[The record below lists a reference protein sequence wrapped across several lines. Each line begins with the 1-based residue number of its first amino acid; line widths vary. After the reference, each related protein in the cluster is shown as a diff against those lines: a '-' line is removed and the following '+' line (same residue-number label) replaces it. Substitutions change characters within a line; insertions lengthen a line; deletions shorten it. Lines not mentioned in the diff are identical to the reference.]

1 MATGS
6 YNQLLKILLLG
17 ESSSGKTQFLSTY
30 INDGVFT
37 GAENTTVGGIDFKVK
52 PIELDG
58 KRIRLQLWDT
68 AGLERFRSMTSS
80 FYRGAHGILMVFD
93 VKDEL
98 SFNSIQYWLK
108 EVDEHV
114 KGQNIPK
121 FVVGN
126 VTNCHE
132 YERTVTLEKA
142 KEFAESENM
151 RYVEFDLKHI
161 STVTKIF
168 TDMAVDI
175 MDMFNSSKQVY
186 SKEVNQQ
193 ATNLAQNVSLADEQ
207 SKCCK

>member
-17 ESSSGKTQFLSTY
+17 ESSSGKTQLLSAY
-30 INDGVFT
+30 INDGVST
-37 GAENTTVGGIDFKVK
+37 GNENTTVGGIDFKVK

-58 KRIRLQLWDT
+58 KRIRLQMWDT

-80 FYRGAHGILMVFD
+80 FYRGANGILMVFD

-114 KGQNIPK
+114 KAQNIPR

-126 VTNCHE
+126 ITNCNE
-132 YERTVTLEKA
+132 FERTVTPERA

-151 RYVEFDLKHI
+151 RYIEFDLKQK

-168 TDMAVDI
+168 TDMAASI
-175 MDMFNSSKQVY
+175 MVMFNRQGSA
-186 SKEVNQQ
+186 KEVNQQ
-193 ATNLAQNVSLADEQ
+193 TANLAQNVPPSQERD
-207 SKCCK
+207 KCCK

>member
-1 MATGS
+1 M
-6 YNQLLKILLLG
+6 
-17 ESSSGKTQFLSTY
+17 
-30 INDGVFT
+30 
-37 GAENTTVGGIDFKVK
+37 
-52 PIELDG
+52 DG

-80 FYRGAHGILMVFD
+80 FYRGANGILMVFD

-114 KGQNIPK
+114 KAQNIPK

-126 VTNCHE
+126 VSNCSD
-132 YERTVTLEKA
+132 YERAVTLERA

-151 RYVEFDLKHI
+151 RYIEYDLKQK

-168 TDMAVDI
+168 TDMAASI
-175 MDMFNSSKQVY
+175 MLMFSNRQGSG
-186 SKEVNQQ
+186 KEAVQQ
-193 ATNLAQNVSLADEQ
+193 TANLTPNVSLTEEGN
-207 SKCCK
+207 KCCK